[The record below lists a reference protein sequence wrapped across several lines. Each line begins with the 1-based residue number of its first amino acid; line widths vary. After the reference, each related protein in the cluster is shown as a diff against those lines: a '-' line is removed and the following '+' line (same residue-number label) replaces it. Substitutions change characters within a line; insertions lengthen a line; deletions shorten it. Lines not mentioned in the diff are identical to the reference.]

1 MLVNAL
7 EEFGSQNDWLPND
20 VAFMRVV
27 GVCAGIL
34 FKSWMCDRH
43 GRKTALQLANSIYL
57 VGTVI
62 MCVSISHNEIVAG
75 RIISS
80 IGLEVLSMT
89 PPIYNAKICTTVI
102 HGQQIA
108 VNCVLIAIG
117 HLFSVLVS
125 SMLTKVRT
133 YDFCFFFFFL
143 INTYFIISRKS
154 PMALDASHRCC
165 SSPPPIF
172 YVDSMSRDTKV
183 SCQFNVVSIFYNVGL
198 DCLLRY

>member
-1 MLVNAL
+1 MISTVLVNAL

-80 IGLEVLSMT
+80 IGLGVLSVT
-89 PPIYNAKICTTVI
+89 PPIYIVEICTIVI
-102 HGQQIA
+102 HGRQIA
-108 VNCVLIAIG
+108 VSCVLIAIG
-117 HLFSVLVS
+117 LLFSVLVS
-125 SMLTKVRT
+125 SMLTKVHT
-133 YDFCFFFFFL
+133 YDF
-143 INTYFIISRKS
+143 FIF
-154 PMALDASHRCC
+154 
-165 SSPPPIF
+165 IF
-172 YVDSMSRDTKV
+172 Y
-183 SCQFNVVSIFYNVGL
+183 F
-198 DCLLRY
+198 